1 MNKKVNNLNNI
12 FLISI
17 LLVASGFV
25 IGWIW
30 ILFILSFTTYG
41 KHVEE
46 TGGGMIAAGGAVFL
60 FLIVL
65 MFYCVILLFSVAISS
80 ISLIKFKSEQNKI
93 CRIIYIILFI
103 LGIIFIITLIVR
115 FILMFVLK
123 IW

>member
-25 IGWIW
+25 IGWLW

-41 KHVEE
+41 EHVEE
-46 TGGGMIAAGGAVFL
+46 TGGGMIAAGGAVLL

-80 ISLIKFKSEQNKI
+80 ISLTKFKSEQNKI